1 MSIVF
6 QISDCH
12 LSDDISYDNFEKALI
27 EVSRETAYS
36 AVLLTG
42 DLVCDPK
49 PGDYTKLSY
58 TIDKYFKGK
67 PIYAIAGN
75 HDDLVLMKKELR
87 NSSVKVVK
95 HCRIAGRKIV
105 FLDSSQKPMNSLHP
119 MGSGRLNKLD
129 LSLLKK
135 VARKRKKPIVV
146 IHHPV
151 IRVGSDWMKAICLE
165 NDYDTFSILKRFG
178 VKDVICGH
186 GHDHIVTTKEEVT
199 QHMAPSTAYGFDHK
213 ISEYNQSTLIGINK
227 LTLFNGQVTSEIIRL

>member
-12 LSDDISYDNFEKALI
+12 LSDEISYDNFEKALI
-27 EVSRETAYS
+27 EVSRETAYA

-58 TIDKYFKGK
+58 TIDKYFKDK

-75 HDDLVLMKKELR
+75 HDDLDLMKRELK
-87 NSSVKVVK
+87 NSSIKVVK
-95 HCRIAGRKIV
+95 YCRIAGRSVV
-105 FLDSSQKPMNSLHP
+105 FLNSSQKPINSKHP
-119 MGSGRLNKLD
+119 LGSGRLNKLD
-129 LSLLKK
+129 ISLLKK
-135 VARKRKKPIVV
+135 MARKHKNPIVV

-165 NDYDTFSILKRFG
+165 NDDYTFSILKKFG

-186 GHDHIVTTKEEVT
+186 GHNHIVTTKEEVT
-199 QHMAPSTAYGFDHK
+199 QHMAPSTAYGFDHT
-213 ISEYNQSTLIGINK
+213 ISEYNRSNLIGINK
-227 LTLFNGQVTSEIIRL
+227 LTILNDQVTSQMIPL

>member
-12 LSDDISYDNFEKALI
+12 LSDETSYYNFERALG
-27 EVSRETAYS
+27 EVSKDTAHA

-42 DLVCDPK
+42 DLVCGPK
-49 PGDYTKLSY
+49 PGDYTKLSRI
-58 TIDKYFKGK
+58 IDKYIKDK

-75 HDDLVLMKKELR
+75 HDDLVLMKEELR
-87 NSSVKVVK
+87 NSSIKVVK
-95 HCRIAGRKIV
+95 HCRIAGREIV
-105 FLDSSQKPMNSLHP
+105 FLDSSQKPINSVHP
-119 MGSGRLNKLD
+119 LGSGRLDRLD

-165 NDYDTFSILKRFG
+165 NDDYTFSILKRFG

-213 ISEYNQSTLIGINK
+213 ISEYNRSALIGINK
-227 LTLFNGQVTSEIIRL
+227 LTLFNGQVTSEMIRL